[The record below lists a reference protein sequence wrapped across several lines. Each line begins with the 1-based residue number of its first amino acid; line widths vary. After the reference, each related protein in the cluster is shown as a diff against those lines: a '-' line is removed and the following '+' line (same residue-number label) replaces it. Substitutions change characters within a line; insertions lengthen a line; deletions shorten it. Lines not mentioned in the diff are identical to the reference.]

1 MNKEPKFTDTQK
13 PLVAIH
19 CMVYNHAPYLREC
32 FEGFVMQQTSFP
44 FVAIVHDDASTD
56 NSAEIIREYE
66 AKYPHIFKPIYQIE
80 NQHAKPGV
88 SVVKII
94 NNAIQQ
100 TGAKYIAL
108 CEGDDY
114 WTDPLKL
121 QRQVD
126 FLEENPQYTFCCH
139 RFKILKDS
147 EKKFVHEYGYDL
159 YIPKQNLDI
168 DEEVFFKEW
177 VTQWLTTVAR
187 TDLFIEVCDI
197 SKKSFNRCLDVY
209 IYFLLLQQ
217 GNGISINEKMGIYR
231 WHENGAAKG
240 LHGYNRIYKG
250 YQTYSKLLKEY
261 PHDKLLQKR
270 VKYYV
275 IGCLG
280 LLSILQINNRNFF
293 SENIY
298 LFSSSIQKIKALIAF
313 IIPPRIWN
321 FFRKRYRIYR
331 LNTKLS

>member
-126 FLEENPQYTFCCH
+126 FLEANPEYSFCCH
-139 RFKILKDS
+139 RFKIFKHA
-147 EKKFVHEYGYDL
+147 EKKYINEYAHKL
-159 YIPKQNLDI
+159 YINDQNLIINEDT
-168 DEEVFFKEW
+168 FYRAW
-177 VTQWLTTVAR
+177 TTQWLTTVAR
-187 TDLFIEVCDI
+187 TDVFVNVCNETLEI
-197 SKKSFNRCLDVY
+197 FHRGLDVY
-209 IYFLLLQQ
+209 IYFLLLQH
-217 GNGISINEKMGIYR
+217 GNGISINQTMGVYR
-231 WHENGAAKG
+231 WHSNGASIGRTDLQHLKD
-240 LHGYNRIYKG
+240 GYAINKNLFNIF
-250 YQTYSKLLKEY
+250 
-261 PHDKLLQKR
+261 PDKLNLRNR
-270 VKYYV
+270 VKYYA
-275 IGCLG
+275 IRLLG
-280 LLSILQINNRNFF
+280 YCS
-293 SENIY
+293 
-298 LFSSSIQKIKALIAF
+298 LFSKQDQNFYTENYHLYDNLKERTVSFLFF
-313 IIPPRIWN
+313 ITPPCMWRLV
-321 FFRKRYRIYR
+321 RRIYSSFIFK
-331 LNTKLS
+331 N

>member
-1 MNKEPKFTDTQK
+1 MTKVQNNQCF
-13 PLVAIH
+13 VAIR
-19 CMVYNHAPYLREC
+19 CLVYNHEPYLREC
-32 FEGFVMQQTSFP
+32 LDGFIKQQTNFK

-56 NSAEIIREYE
+56 KSADIIREYE
-66 AKYPHIFKPIYQIE
+66 EKYPDIIKPIYETE
-80 NQHAKPGV
+80 NQYSKQNGSLGQIV
-88 SVVKII
+88 
-94 NNAIQQ
+94 NTAIKA
-100 TGAKYIAL
+100 TGAKYTAL

-121 QRQVD
+121 QKQVD
-126 FLEENPQYTFCCH
+126 FLESNPEYSFCCH
-139 RFKILKDS
+139 RFNILQECTKTFLKDYAHTYYT
-147 EKKFVHEYGYDL
+147 ED
-159 YIPKQNLDI
+159 QNLIITED
-168 DEEVFFKEW
+168 VFVSTW
-177 VTQWLTTVAR
+177 VTQLLTTMVK
-187 TDLFIEVCDI
+187 TDTFIEACDT
-197 SKKSFNRCLDVY
+197 SRQLFGTALDVY
-209 IYFLLLQQ
+209 LYFLLLQS
-217 GNGISINEKMGIYR
+217 GPGISLNENMGVYR

-280 LLSILQINNRNFF
+280 LLSILQINNRKFF